1 MERIALSIDSNRCV
15 RCGKCVRV
23 CPSEILRQEEKGGAI
38 TLRHPEECIA
48 CGHCVAVCAAEAIC
62 HSAFPEGT
70 THPID
75 YAKLPTAEQLLALM
89 RARRSN
95 RALTNRPVPR
105 EALEQIVE
113 AATLAPTATNARL
126 LSFTVVTDP
135 EKLRAVADFTIQV
148 FDKLAKLLLNPLV
161 KPLVKPFQPELY
173 EKYAPMFVA
182 LKEAYAKGEDPILRK
197 ATALLIIHSPRSN
210 RFGAEEANLAYQ
222 NASLMAE
229 SMGVSQIYMG
239 FVLTAI
245 RQAKR
250 GTFARLLGIE
260 GEVFALM
267 GLGMPA
273 FRYPRSVD
281 HKEQPIHFI
290 EASVGE

>member
-1 MERIALSIDSNRCV
+1 MGNISLRIDATRCV
-15 RCGKCVRV
+15 HCGKCAWV
-23 CPSEILRQEEKGGAI
+23 CPSEILRQEVKGGEI
-38 TLRHPEECIA
+38 QVHHPEEWIA
-48 CGHCVAVCAAEAIC
+48 CGHCVAVCAAEAIQ
-62 HSAFPEGT
+62 HSSFPAGS

-75 YAKLPTAEQLLALM
+75 YDHLPSPAQLLALM
-89 RARRSN
+89 QARRSN
-95 RALTNRPVPR
+95 RALTNRPVPH
-105 EALEQIVE
+105 EALVRIVE

-135 EKLRAVADFTIQV
+135 QKLRAVADFTIQV
-148 FDKLAKLLLNPLV
+148 FDRLANLLLNPVV
-161 KPLVKPFQPELY
+161 KCLVKPFQPELY
-173 EKYAPMFVA
+173 EKYAPMFVS

-197 ATALLIIHSPRSN
+197 ATALLVIHSPKSN

-229 SMGVSQIYMG
+229 SMGISQIYMG

-245 RQAKR
+245 RQAKK
-250 GTFARLLGIE
+250 GAFARLLGID

-273 FRYPRSVD
+273 FRYPRAVD
-281 HKEQPIHFI
+281 HQEQPIHFL
-290 EASVGE
+290 

>member
-1 MERIALSIDSNRCV
+1 MGSVSLQIDATRCV
-15 RCGKCVRV
+15 RCGKCAWV
-23 CPSEILRQEEKGGAI
+23 CPSEILRQEEKGGEI
-38 TLRHPEECIA
+38 RVQHSEECIA
-48 CGHCVAVCAAEAIC
+48 CGHCVAVCAKDAIQ
-62 HSAFPEGT
+62 HSAFPDGT

-75 YAKLPTAEQLLALM
+75 YAQLPTADQLFALM
-89 RARRSN
+89 QARRSN
-95 RALTNRPVPR
+95 RALTSRSVPH
-105 EALEQIVE
+105 EALERIVE

-135 EKLRAVADFTIQV
+135 EQLRAVAGFTIQV
-148 FDKLAKLLLNPLV
+148 FDKLANLLLNPVV
-161 KPLVKPFQPELY
+161 KCLVKPFQPELY
-173 EKYAPMFVA
+173 EKYAPMFA
-182 LKEAYAKGEDPILRK
+182 SLKEAYAKGEDPILRK
-197 ATALLIIHSPRSN
+197 ATALLIIHSPKSN

-245 RQAKR
+245 RQAKK
-250 GTFARLLGIE
+250 GAFSRLLGIE

-281 HKEQPIHFI
+281 HREQPVRFL
-290 EASVGE
+290 

>member
-1 MERIALSIDSNRCV
+1 MGGE
-15 RCGKCVRV
+15 VRV
-23 CPSEILRQEEKGGAI
+23 E
-38 TLRHPEECIA
+38 HPEECIA
-48 CGHCVAVCAAEAIC
+48 CGHCVAVCAAEAIQ
-62 HSAFPEGT
+62 HSAFPTGS

-75 YAKLPTAEQLLALM
+75 YQQLPTSEQLLALM
-89 RARRSN
+89 QARRSN
-95 RALTNRPVPR
+95 RALTNRPVPN
-105 EALEQIVE
+105 EALARIVE

-148 FDKLAKLLLNPLV
+148 FDKLANLLLNPVV
-161 KPLVKPFQPELY
+161 KCLVKPFQPELY
-173 EKYAPMFVA
+173 EKYAPMFVS

-197 ATALLIIHSPRSN
+197 ATALLIIHSPKSN

-245 RQAKR
+245 RQAKK
-250 GTFARLLGIE
+250 GAFSRLLGID

-273 FRYPRSVD
+273 FRYPRAVD
-281 HKEQPIHFI
+281 HKVQPIRFI
-290 EASVGE
+290 EASGCK

>member
-1 MERIALSIDSNRCV
+1 MGSVSLQIDATRCV
-15 RCGKCVRV
+15 RCGKCAWV
-23 CPSEILRQEEKGGAI
+23 CPSEILRQEEKGGEI
-38 TLRHPEECIA
+38 RVQHSEECIA
-48 CGHCVAVCAAEAIC
+48 CGHCVAVCAKDAIQ
-62 HSAFPEGT
+62 HSAFPDGT

-75 YAKLPTAEQLLALM
+75 YAQLPTADQLFALM
-89 RARRSN
+89 QARRSN
-95 RALTNRPVPR
+95 RALTSRPVPH
-105 EALEQIVE
+105 EALERIVE

-135 EKLRAVADFTIQV
+135 EQLRTVAGFTIQV
-148 FDKLAKLLLNPLV
+148 FDKLANLLLNPVV
-161 KPLVKPFQPELY
+161 KCLVKPFQPALY
-173 EKYAPMFVA
+173 EKYAPMFA
-182 LKEAYAKGEDPILRK
+182 SLKEAYAKGEDPILRK
-197 ATALLIIHSPRSN
+197 ATALLIIHSPKSN

-245 RQAKR
+245 RQAKK
-250 GTFARLLGIE
+250 GAFSRLLGIE

-281 HKEQPIHFI
+281 HREQPVRFL
-290 EASVGE
+290 

>member
-1 MERIALSIDSNRCV
+1 MGNVSLQIDATRCV
-15 RCGKCVRV
+15 RCGKCAWV
-23 CPSEILRQEEKGGAI
+23 CPSEILRQDVKGGEI
-38 TLRHPEECIA
+38 RVQHSEGCIA
-48 CGHCVAVCAAEAIC
+48 CGHCVAVCTAEAIQ
-62 HSAFPEGT
+62 HSAFPAGS

-75 YAKLPTAEQLLALM
+75 YEQLPTSEQLLALM
-89 RARRSN
+89 QARRSN
-95 RALTNRPVPR
+95 RALTNRPVPH
-105 EALEQIVE
+105 EALERIVE

-148 FDKLAKLLLNPLV
+148 FDKLANLLMNPVV
-161 KPLVKPFQPELY
+161 KCLVKPFQPELY
-173 EKYAPMFVA
+173 EKYAPMFAA

-197 ATALLIIHSPRSN
+197 ATALLIIHSPQSN

-245 RQAKR
+245 RQAKK
-250 GTFARLLGIE
+250 GAFSRLLGIE
-260 GEVFALM
+260 GELFALM

-281 HKEQPIHFI
+281 HQAQPLRFL
-290 EASVGE
+290 

>member
-1 MERIALSIDSNRCV
+1 MGSVSLQIDATRCV
-15 RCGKCVRV
+15 RCGKCAWV
-23 CPSEILRQEEKGGAI
+23 CPSEILRQEEKGGEI
-38 TLRHPEECIA
+38 RVQHSEECIA
-48 CGHCVAVCAAEAIC
+48 CGHCVAVCAKDAIQ
-62 HSAFPEGT
+62 HSALPDGT

-75 YAKLPTAEQLLALM
+75 YAQLPTADQLFALM
-89 RARRSN
+89 QARRSN
-95 RALTNRPVPR
+95 RALTSRPVPH
-105 EALEQIVE
+105 EALERIVE

-135 EKLRAVADFTIQV
+135 EQLRAVADFTIQV
-148 FDKLAKLLLNPLV
+148 FDKLANLLLNPVV
-161 KPLVKPFQPELY
+161 KCLVKPFQPELY
-173 EKYAPMFVA
+173 EKYAPMFA
-182 LKEAYAKGEDPILRK
+182 SLKEAYAKGEDPILRK
-197 ATALLIIHSPRSN
+197 ATALLIIHSPKSN

-245 RQAKR
+245 RQAKK
-250 GTFARLLGIE
+250 GAFSRLLGIE

-281 HKEQPIHFI
+281 HREQPVRFL
-290 EASVGE
+290 

>member
-1 MERIALSIDSNRCV
+1 MGSVSLQIDATRCM
-15 RCGKCVRV
+15 RCGKCAWV
-23 CPSEILRQEEKGGAI
+23 CPSEILRQEEKGGEI
-38 TLRHPEECIA
+38 RVQHSEECIA
-48 CGHCVAVCAAEAIC
+48 CGHCVAVCAKDAIQ
-62 HSAFPEGT
+62 HSAFPDGT

-75 YAKLPTAEQLLALM
+75 YAQLPTADQLFALM
-89 RARRSN
+89 QARRSN
-95 RALTNRPVPR
+95 RALTSRPVPH
-105 EALEQIVE
+105 EALERIVE

-135 EKLRAVADFTIQV
+135 EQLRTVADFTIQV
-148 FDKLAKLLLNPLV
+148 FDKLANLLLNPVV
-161 KPLVKPFQPELY
+161 KCLVKPFQPELY
-173 EKYAPMFVA
+173 EKYAPMFA
-182 LKEAYAKGEDPILRK
+182 SLKEAYAKGEDPILRK
-197 ATALLIIHSPRSN
+197 ATALLIIHSPKSN

-245 RQAKR
+245 RQAKK
-250 GTFARLLGIE
+250 GAFSRLLGIE

-281 HKEQPIHFI
+281 HREQPVRFL
-290 EASVGE
+290 

>member
-1 MERIALSIDSNRCV
+1 MGNVSLQIDATRCV
-15 RCGKCVRV
+15 HCGKCAWV
-23 CPSEILRQEEKGGAI
+23 CPSEILRQEVKGGEI
-38 TLRHPEECIA
+38 QVHHPEECIA
-48 CGHCVAVCAAEAIC
+48 CGHCVAVCAAEAIQ
-62 HSAFPEGT
+62 HSSFPAGS

-75 YAKLPTAEQLLALM
+75 YDHLPSPAQLLALM
-89 RARRSN
+89 QARRSN
-95 RALTNRPVPR
+95 RALTNRPEPHK
-105 EALEQIVE
+105 ALARIVE

-135 EKLRAVADFTIQV
+135 QKLRAVADFTIQV
-148 FDKLAKLLLNPLV
+148 FDRLANLLLNPVV
-161 KPLVKPFQPELY
+161 KCLVKPFQPELY
-173 EKYAPMFVA
+173 EKYAPMFVS

-197 ATALLIIHSPRSN
+197 ATALLVIHSPKSN

-229 SMGVSQIYMG
+229 SMGISQIYMG

-245 RQAKR
+245 RQAKK
-250 GTFARLLGIE
+250 GAFARLLGID

-273 FRYPRSVD
+273 FRYPRAVD
-281 HKEQPIHFI
+281 HQEQPIHFL
-290 EASVGE
+290 

>member
-1 MERIALSIDSNRCV
+1 MGSVSLQIDATRCV
-15 RCGKCVRV
+15 RCGKCAWV
-23 CPSEILRQEEKGGAI
+23 CPSEILRQEEKGGEI
-38 TLRHPEECIA
+38 RVQHSEECIA
-48 CGHCVAVCAAEAIC
+48 CGHCVAVCAKDAIQ
-62 HSAFPEGT
+62 HSAFPDGT

-75 YAKLPTAEQLLALM
+75 YAQLPTADQLFALM
-89 RARRSN
+89 QARRSN
-95 RALTNRPVPR
+95 RALTSRPVPH
-105 EALEQIVE
+105 EALERIVE

-135 EKLRAVADFTIQV
+135 EQLRAVAGFTIQV
-148 FDKLAKLLLNPLV
+148 FDKLANLLLNPVV
-161 KPLVKPFQPELY
+161 KCLVKPFQPELY
-173 EKYAPMFVA
+173 EKYAPMFA
-182 LKEAYAKGEDPILRK
+182 SLKEAYAKGEDPILRK
-197 ATALLIIHSPRSN
+197 ATALLIIHSPKSN

-245 RQAKR
+245 RQAKK
-250 GTFARLLGIE
+250 GAFSRLLGIE

-267 GLGMPA
+267 DLGMPA

-281 HKEQPIHFI
+281 HREQPVRFL
-290 EASVGE
+290 

>member
-1 MERIALSIDSNRCV
+1 MGSVSLQIDATRCV
-15 RCGKCVRV
+15 RCGKCAWD
-23 CPSEILRQEEKGGAI
+23 CPSEILRQEEKGGEI
-38 TLRHPEECIA
+38 RVQHSEECIA
-48 CGHCVAVCAAEAIC
+48 CGHCVAVCAKDAIQ
-62 HSAFPEGT
+62 HSAFPDGT

-75 YAKLPTAEQLLALM
+75 YAQLPTADQLFALM
-89 RARRSN
+89 QARRSN
-95 RALTNRPVPR
+95 RALTSRPVPH
-105 EALEQIVE
+105 EALERIVE

-135 EKLRAVADFTIQV
+135 EQLRAVAGFTIQV
-148 FDKLAKLLLNPLV
+148 FDKLANLLLNPVV
-161 KPLVKPFQPELY
+161 KCLVKPFQPELY
-173 EKYAPMFVA
+173 EKYAPMFA
-182 LKEAYAKGEDPILRK
+182 SLKEAYAKGEDPILRK
-197 ATALLIIHSPRSN
+197 ATALLIIHSPKSN

-245 RQAKR
+245 RQAKK
-250 GTFARLLGIE
+250 GAFSRLLGIE

-281 HKEQPIHFI
+281 HREQPVRFL
-290 EASVGE
+290 

>member
-1 MERIALSIDSNRCV
+1 MGSVSLQIDATRCM
-15 RCGKCVRV
+15 RCGKCAWV
-23 CPSEILRQEEKGGAI
+23 CPSEILRQEEKGGEI
-38 TLRHPEECIA
+38 RVQHSEECIA
-48 CGHCVAVCAAEAIC
+48 CGHCVAVCAKDAIQ
-62 HSAFPEGT
+62 HSAFPDGT

-75 YAKLPTAEQLLALM
+75 YAQLPTADQLFALM
-89 RARRSN
+89 QARRSN
-95 RALTNRPVPR
+95 RALTSRPVPH
-105 EALEQIVE
+105 EALERIVE

-135 EKLRAVADFTIQV
+135 EQLRAVAGFTIQV
-148 FDKLAKLLLNPLV
+148 FDKLANLLLNPVV
-161 KPLVKPFQPELY
+161 KCLVKPFQPELY
-173 EKYAPMFVA
+173 EKYAPMFA
-182 LKEAYAKGEDPILRK
+182 SLKEAYAKGEDPILRK
-197 ATALLIIHSPRSN
+197 ATALLIIHSPKSN

-245 RQAKR
+245 RQAKK
-250 GTFARLLGIE
+250 GAFSRLLGIE

-281 HKEQPIHFI
+281 HREQPVRFL
-290 EASVGE
+290 

>member
-1 MERIALSIDSNRCV
+1 MGSVSLQIDATRCV
-15 RCGKCVRV
+15 RCGKCAWV
-23 CPSEILRQEEKGGAI
+23 CPSEILRQEEKSGEI
-38 TLRHPEECIA
+38 RVQHSEECIA
-48 CGHCVAVCAAEAIC
+48 CGHCVAVCAKDAIQ
-62 HSAFPEGT
+62 HSAFPDGT

-75 YAKLPTAEQLLALM
+75 YAQLPTADQLFALM
-89 RARRSN
+89 QARRSN
-95 RALTNRPVPR
+95 RALTSRPVPH
-105 EALEQIVE
+105 EALERIVE

-135 EKLRAVADFTIQV
+135 EQLRAVAGFTIQV
-148 FDKLAKLLLNPLV
+148 FDKLANLLLNPVV
-161 KPLVKPFQPELY
+161 KCLVKPFQPELY
-173 EKYAPMFVA
+173 EKYAPMFA
-182 LKEAYAKGEDPILRK
+182 SLKEAYAKGEDPILRK
-197 ATALLIIHSPRSN
+197 ATALLIIHSPKSN

-245 RQAKR
+245 RQAKK
-250 GTFARLLGIE
+250 GAFSRLLGIE

-281 HKEQPIHFI
+281 HREQPVRFL
-290 EASVGE
+290 

>member
-1 MERIALSIDSNRCV
+1 MGSVSLQIDATRCV
-15 RCGKCVRV
+15 RCGKCAWV
-23 CPSEILRQEEKGGAI
+23 CPSEILRQEEKGGEI
-38 TLRHPEECIA
+38 RVQHSEECIA
-48 CGHCVAVCAAEAIC
+48 CGHCVAVCAKDAIQ
-62 HSAFPEGT
+62 HSAFPDGT

-75 YAKLPTAEQLLALM
+75 YAQLQTADQLFALM
-89 RARRSN
+89 QARRSN
-95 RALTNRPVPR
+95 RALTSRPVPH
-105 EALEQIVE
+105 EALERIVE

-135 EKLRAVADFTIQV
+135 EQLRAVAGFTIQV
-148 FDKLAKLLLNPLV
+148 FDKLANLLLNPVV
-161 KPLVKPFQPELY
+161 KCLVKPFQPELY
-173 EKYAPMFVA
+173 EKYAPMFA
-182 LKEAYAKGEDPILRK
+182 SLKEAYAKGEDPILRK
-197 ATALLIIHSPRSN
+197 ATALLIIHSPKSN

-245 RQAKR
+245 RQAKK
-250 GTFARLLGIE
+250 GAFSRLLGIE

-281 HKEQPIHFI
+281 HREQPVRFL
-290 EASVGE
+290 

>member
-1 MERIALSIDSNRCV
+1 MGSVSLQIDATRCV
-15 RCGKCVRV
+15 RCGKCAWV
-23 CPSEILRQEEKGGAI
+23 CPSEILRQEEKGGEI
-38 TLRHPEECIA
+38 RVQHSEECIA
-48 CGHCVAVCAAEAIC
+48 CGHCVAVCAKDAIQ
-62 HSAFPEGT
+62 HSAFPDGT

-75 YAKLPTAEQLLALM
+75 YAQLPTADQLFALM
-89 RARRSN
+89 QARRSN
-95 RALTNRPVPR
+95 RALTSRPVPH
-105 EALEQIVE
+105 EALERIVE

-135 EKLRAVADFTIQV
+135 EQLRAVAGFTIQV
-148 FDKLAKLLLNPLV
+148 FDKLANLLLNPVV
-161 KPLVKPFQPELY
+161 KCLVKPFQPELY
-173 EKYAPMFVA
+173 EKYAPMFVS

-197 ATALLIIHSPRSN
+197 ATALLIIHSPKSN

-245 RQAKR
+245 RQAKK
-250 GTFARLLGIE
+250 GAFSRLLGIE

-281 HKEQPIHFI
+281 HREQPVRFL
-290 EASVGE
+290 

>member
-1 MERIALSIDSNRCV
+1 MESVTLSIDQARCV
-15 RCGKCVRV
+15 RCGKCAWV
-23 CPSEILRQEEKGGAI
+23 CPSGVLCQEEKGGQI
-38 TLRHPEECIA
+38 QVRNEEECIA
-48 CGHCVAVCAAEAIC
+48 CGHCVAVCAAEVIR
-62 HSAFPEGT
+62 HSAFPEGSVR
-70 THPID
+70 PINYD
-75 YAKLPTAEQLLALM
+75 KLPAPESLLALM
-89 RARRSN
+89 RTRRSN

-105 EALEQIVE
+105 EALERIVE
-113 AATLAPTATNARL
+113 AASLAPTATNARL

-197 ATALLIIHSPRSN
+197 ATALLIIHSPRAN
-210 RFGAEEANLAYQ
+210 RFGAEEANMAYQ

-250 GTFARLLGIE
+250 GAFARLLGIE

-273 FRYPRSVD
+273 FRYPRSVE
-281 HKEQPIHFI
+281 HKEQPVRFLG
-290 EASVGE
+290 ATAGE

>member
-1 MERIALSIDSNRCV
+1 MGSVSLQIDATRCV
-15 RCGKCVRV
+15 RCGKCAWV
-23 CPSEILRQEEKGGAI
+23 CPSEILRQEEKGGEI
-38 TLRHPEECIA
+38 RVQHSEECIA
-48 CGHCVAVCAAEAIC
+48 CGHCVAVCAKDAIQ
-62 HSAFPEGT
+62 HSAFPDGT

-75 YAKLPTAEQLLALM
+75 YAQLPTADQLFALM
-89 RARRSN
+89 QARRSN
-95 RALTNRPVPR
+95 RALTSRPVPH
-105 EALEQIVE
+105 EALERIVE

-135 EKLRAVADFTIQV
+135 EQLRTVADFTIQV
-148 FDKLAKLLLNPLV
+148 FDKLANLLLNPVV
-161 KPLVKPFQPELY
+161 KCLVKPFQPELY
-173 EKYAPMFVA
+173 EKYAPMFA
-182 LKEAYAKGEDPILRK
+182 SLKEAYAKGEDPILRK
-197 ATALLIIHSPRSN
+197 ATALLIIHSPKSN

-245 RQAKR
+245 RQAKK
-250 GTFARLLGIE
+250 GAFSRLLGIE

-281 HKEQPIHFI
+281 HREQPVRFL
-290 EASVGE
+290 

>member
-1 MERIALSIDSNRCV
+1 MGSVSLQIDATRCV
-15 RCGKCVRV
+15 RCGKCAWV
-23 CPSEILRQEEKGGAI
+23 CPSEILRQEEKGGEI
-38 TLRHPEECIA
+38 RVQHSEECIA
-48 CGHCVAVCAAEAIC
+48 CGHCVAVCAKDAIQ
-62 HSAFPEGT
+62 HSAFPDGT

-75 YAKLPTAEQLLALM
+75 YAQLPTADQLFALM
-89 RARRSN
+89 QARRSN
-95 RALTNRPVPR
+95 RALTSRSVPH
-105 EALEQIVE
+105 EALERIVE

-135 EKLRAVADFTIQV
+135 EQLRAVAGFTIQV
-148 FDKLAKLLLNPLV
+148 FDKLANLLLNPVV
-161 KPLVKPFQPELY
+161 KCLVKPFQPELY
-173 EKYAPMFVA
+173 EKYAPMFA
-182 LKEAYAKGEDPILRK
+182 SLKEAYAKGEDPILRK
-197 ATALLIIHSPRSN
+197 ATALLIIHSPKSN

-229 SMGVSQIYMG
+229 SMGVSQIYTG

-245 RQAKR
+245 RQAKK
-250 GTFARLLGIE
+250 GAFSRLLGIE

-281 HKEQPIHFI
+281 HREQPVRFL
-290 EASVGE
+290 